1 MSVHQ
6 AFNRSVNRVF
16 ILGTIQHIQPN
27 TSSQSSEYHMI
38 VQTQEGWTDKYG
50 NPKIQTEQHYI
61 VFDHGFAEQCKQL
74 QLGQSL
80 MLQGQVKTKQNGQY
94 SQFKCASYIQAVQL
108 FDLNALLELDDI
120 EDNDGLPFPKQLV
133 NSLWSK

>member
-27 TSSQSSEYHMI
+27 TSWQNSEYHII
-38 VQTQEGWTDKYG
+38 VQTQDGWTDKYG
-50 NPKIQTEQHYI
+50 NSKTQTEQHYI
-61 VFDHGFAEQCKQL
+61 LFDHSFSEQCKQL

-80 MLQGQVKTKQNGQY
+80 MLQGQLKTKQNGQY
-94 SQFKCASYIQAVQL
+94 PQFKCASYIQAVQL
-108 FDLNALLELDDI
+108 FDLNALLEL